1 MGAIASVKK
10 NERLEVKDRKAL
22 GGESF
27 NLRCK
32 WWEGTSMRVPG
43 GPREESSIPEKERED
58 SQGQAKFR
66 MIGKEKKKFKK
77 KKEKRKKEELCNR

>member
-1 MGAIASVKK
+1 
-10 NERLEVKDRKAL
+10 
-22 GGESF
+22 
-27 NLRCK
+27 
-32 WWEGTSMRVPG
+32 MRVPG

>member
-1 MGAIASVKK
+1 MGAIESVKN

-22 GGESF
+22 WGESF

-66 MIGKEKKKFKK
+66 MIGKEKK
-77 KKEKRKKEELCNR
+77 N